1 MVKYKWLEKKYN
13 NTGDIM
19 RIDWKKLIIITV
31 ITFIVGTFFSF
42 FTMNSMDTFKDLSK
56 PINVPGVLFPIVWSI
71 LYLLMS
77 ISCYL
82 IVQSNDK
89 DKKEGIILYA
99 IQLVI
104 NSLWTLIFFG
114 FGAYLLSFIWIIIL
128 LIVVIIML
136 AKFYNINKIAM
147 YINIPYVLWLLF
159 AAYLNLGIYLLNK

>member
-1 MVKYKWLEKKYN
+1 
-13 NTGDIM
+13 M

-31 ITFIVGTFFSF
+31 ITFIVGSFFSL

>member
-1 MVKYKWLEKKYN
+1 
-13 NTGDIM
+13 M

-42 FTMNSMDTFKDLSK
+42 LTMNSMDTFKDLSK

-159 AAYLNLGIYLLNK
+159 AAYLNLGTYLLNK

>member
-1 MVKYKWLEKKYN
+1 MK
-13 NTGDIM
+13 
-19 RIDWKKLIIITV
+19 IDWKKLIIITV
-31 ITFIVGTFFSF
+31 ITFVVGTFFSF
-42 FTMNSMDTFKDLSK
+42 FTMNSMDTFKYLSK

-89 DKKEGIILYA
+89 DKKEGIILYV

>member
-1 MVKYKWLEKKYN
+1 
-13 NTGDIM
+13 M
-19 RIDWKKLIIITV
+19 RINWKKLIIITV

-56 PINVPGVLFPIVWSI
+56 SINVPGVLFPIVWSI

-89 DKKEGIILYA
+89 NKKEGIILYA

-114 FGAYLLSFIWIIIL
+114 LGAYLLSFIWIIIL

>member
-1 MVKYKWLEKKYN
+1 
-13 NTGDIM
+13 M

-147 YINIPYVLWLLF
+147 YISIPYVLWLLF

>member
-1 MVKYKWLEKKYN
+1 
-13 NTGDIM
+13 M

-31 ITFIVGTFFSF
+31 ITFVVGTFFSF

-114 FGAYLLSFIWIIIL
+114 LGAYLLSFIWIIIL
-128 LIVVIIML
+128 LIVVIIMM

>member
-1 MVKYKWLEKKYN
+1 
-13 NTGDIM
+13 M

-42 FTMNSMDTFKDLSK
+42 LTMNSMDTFKDLSK

>member
-1 MVKYKWLEKKYN
+1 MK
-13 NTGDIM
+13 
-19 RIDWKKLIIITV
+19 IDWKKLIIITV

-42 FTMNSMDTFKDLSK
+42 LTMNSMDTFKDLSK

>member
-1 MVKYKWLEKKYN
+1 
-13 NTGDIM
+13 M

-71 LYLLMS
+71 LYLLIS